1 MYKDMKQNTEAAGK
15 PHENNS
21 KSEPQ
26 AAQPAVRTLKDWIVA
41 TRPWSFPASLMPV
54 LVTAA
59 WLYWYAKPQDGLTL
73 DWWCAPLAL
82 LMIVLMQAAGNLIG
96 DYYDHMRGIDLP
108 GSLNGVRHIQSGKF
122 QPREIL
128 RFGYVCLAVACLLG
142 VIILCRCG
150 WQAAWLGVAAV
161 LLVVCYPWLK
171 AHALGDLDIL
181 LGYSLLPSLGAAYAV
196 TGNWMPLP
204 MLLTLPVGSLTVA
217 ILHANNTRDILNDS
231 RAGIVTL
238 CIKLGGRASQ
248 WVYALEVALA
258 YLLLFILCAYGLLP
272 WFTMIAWLTLPL
284 TMGNVRTM
292 ISAQPLAEEPIGGLD
307 QRTAQSQLAFSLLYT
322 LGFVVAGLLA

>member
-1 MYKDMKQNTEAAGK
+1 MKQNTEILGN
-15 PHENNS
+15 PQGGNPM
-21 KSEPQ
+21 SETQ
-26 AAQPAVRTLKDWIVA
+26 AAQPATRTLKDWLVA

-54 LVTAA
+54 LVTTA
-59 WLYWYAKPQDGLTL
+59 WLYGYVKPFDSITP

-82 LMIVLMQAAGNLIG
+82 LMIVLLQASGNLIG

-128 RFGYVCLAVACLLG
+128 CFGYACLGVACLLG
-142 VIILCRCG
+142 LAILYRCG
-150 WQAAWLGVAAV
+150 LEAAWLGVAAV

-181 LGYSLLPSLGAAYAV
+181 LGYSLLPSLGAAYAM
-196 TGNWMPLP
+196 TGRWMPLP
-204 MLLTLPVGSLTVA
+204 MLLTLPVGFLTVA

-238 CIKLGGRASQ
+238 CIKLGGRGSQ
-248 WVYALEVALA
+248 RVYALENAASYFMVPV
-258 YLLLFILCAYGLLP
+258 LCACGLIP
-272 WFTMIAWLTLPL
+272 WLCMLAWLTLPL
-284 TMGNVRTM
+284 SFRNVSTMM
-292 ISAQPLAEEPIGGLD
+292 HAEPLAEKPIATID
-307 QRTAQSQLAFSLLYT
+307 QRTAQNQLAFSLLYT
-322 LGFVVAGLLA
+322 IGFAVAGLLA